1 MVDEHPEQ
9 AESGVSAE
17 DRRRLRNDAVLA
29 VRLLA
34 ESLDQADDPNSRAD
48 GRALLARVQAAI
60 EPLRMSAAALTAE
73 ATLTAGPGPR
83 RVAVALSAA
92 ASLTVAVNHVVHVRA
107 QDTLTVLDSATATVT
122 AQDAFG
128 TTPPTTSTATGT
140 VTWTGAEPGSAP
152 QTFEVTPEDTPWILL
167 QILLRL
173 DDLANPDTPGVT
185 IAQIYQWIV
194 PLLGLLIALL
204 PHLT

>member
-107 QDTLTVLDSATATVT
+107 QDTLTVLDSAT
-122 AQDAFG
+122 
-128 TTPPTTSTATGT
+128 GT